1 MRMLAGGLFA
11 VALSLPAMP
20 APALAEAGSCSD
32 LAKMVLPHATITVA
46 TSVQAGTFTPDAQGE
61 PGDFTALPAFC
72 RVAATLTPT
81 SDSEI
86 KMEVWLPASGW
97 NGKFQA
103 VGNGAFSGAIA
114 YPAMGRALARGY
126 AAASTDTGHVGNTAI
141 FALGHLEKLIDFG
154 WRAVHEMTVAS
165 KAVVAAHFG
174 AAPKF
179 SYWNGCSA
187 GGRQAMAEAQ
197 RFPAD
202 FDGIIAGAPGL
213 DWTGRAAQAVR
224 IAQTLDANPAARLLQ
239 PQRQLLHR
247 AVVDACDALDG
258 VKDGLLENP
267 ARCRFDPAVLQ
278 CKSAG
283 ETGCL
288 SAAQVETVRLIYSP
302 VKNEKTGREIPGL
315 LPGSELGWTDTGWTA
330 SARATGL
337 DQFRFIVFANPSWTV
352 QQFNARADIARA
364 DEVNGDI
371 VNALEPNVKPFIDR
385 GGKLIQY
392 HGWSDPQISPAS
404 SVQYYARAVEASG
417 GAAKVS
423 ASYRLF
429 LAPGMGHCAGGE
441 GPNTFD
447 MVSALEQWVEAGTAP
462 DQIQASHATG
472 GRIDRTRPLCP
483 YPQVAIHKGS
493 GSIDEAAS
501 FACRTES
508 TSAPSAAA
516 GAWTAPRTPDGHPD
530 FQGIWTTHTFTPLV
544 RPARYAGQEFLTD
557 TEAAELSALLTQD
570 DVDPLAAGIFGASDE
585 DRRTRV
591 VQNDPTHYDNALWLT
606 NPDVKPLSSHRTSLI
621 YDPPDGKIPPMTPD
635 AVQRAAARRA
645 AAGFDSY
652 ENRPLQERCI
662 IWTHEGPPM
671 LPPPYNDVLQII
683 QTPGY
688 AVVIRE
694 VETAPRLIP
703 TDGGPHVSEHL
714 RRWTGDSR
722 GRWEGDTLVVD
733 TTNFTGKTAFQG
745 SSAALHVVERFT
757 RVSADRI
764 LYQFT
769 VDDPD
774 TWTRP
779 WSAEL
784 PMIATKGPL
793 YEYACHEGNYG
804 MPATL
809 RGARF
814 AEQEAAQG
822 TKREPRR

>member
-1 MRMLAGGLFA
+1 MLAGGLFA
-11 VALSLPAMP
+11 AALSLPAMP
-20 APALAEAGSCSD
+20 APAVAEAGSCSD
-32 LAKMVLPHATITVA
+32 LAKMVLPHSTITVA
-46 TSVQAGTFTPDAQGE
+46 ASVPAGAFTPDGRGE
-61 PGDFTALPAFC
+61 SGDFTALPAFC

-81 SDSEI
+81 SDSDI
-86 KMEVWLPASGW
+86 KIEVWLPASGW

-126 AAASTDTGHVGNTAI
+126 AAASTDTGHVGNTAT
-141 FALGHLEKLIDFG
+141 FALGHPEKLVDFG

-224 IAQTLDANPAARLLQ
+224 IAQALDANPAARLLQ

-247 AVVDACDALDG
+247 VVVDACDALDG
-258 VKDGLLENP
+258 VKDGLIENP
-267 ARCRFDPAVLQ
+267 ARCTFDPAVLQ

-283 ETGCL
+283 DTGCL

-364 DEVNGDI
+364 DDVNGDI
-371 VNALEPNVKPFIDR
+371 VNALDPNVKPFIDR

-392 HGWSDPQISPAS
+392 HGWSDPQISPGN

-462 DQIQASHATG
+462 DQIQASHATN

-483 YPQVAIHKGS
+483 YPQVAAYKGS

-501 FACRTES
+501 FACRAVS
-508 TSAPSAAA
+508 TSAPS
-516 GAWTAPRTPDGHPD
+516 P
-530 FQGIWTTHTFTPLV
+530 
-544 RPARYAGQEFLTD
+544 RPARG
-557 TEAAELSALLTQD
+557 
-570 DVDPLAAGIFGASDE
+570 
-585 DRRTRV
+585 RRR
-591 VQNDPTHYDNALWLT
+591 
-606 NPDVKPLSSHRTSLI
+606 
-621 YDPPDGKIPPMTPD
+621 
-635 AVQRAAARRA
+635 
-645 AAGFDSY
+645 
-652 ENRPLQERCI
+652 
-662 IWTHEGPPM
+662 
-671 LPPPYNDVLQII
+671 
-683 QTPGY
+683 
-688 AVVIRE
+688 
-694 VETAPRLIP
+694 
-703 TDGGPHVSEHL
+703 
-714 RRWTGDSR
+714 
-722 GRWEGDTLVVD
+722 
-733 TTNFTGKTAFQG
+733 
-745 SSAALHVVERFT
+745 
-757 RVSADRI
+757 
-764 LYQFT
+764 
-769 VDDPD
+769 
-774 TWTRP
+774 
-779 WSAEL
+779 
-784 PMIATKGPL
+784 
-793 YEYACHEGNYG
+793 
-804 MPATL
+804 
-809 RGARF
+809 
-814 AEQEAAQG
+814 
-822 TKREPRR
+822 